1 MYKKIT
7 SLMLAFLMCCFTIF
21 AVSSGA
27 EYTNAEAL
35 ADGTEQSAGLLGA
48 PDKILSAST
57 ADLLGYFLQTSFVTQ
72 AAYPSVNEDDEVNF
86 SCHKAYRELVLR
98 EDCLGVLESYAANV
112 LGGSKI
118 DATTKANFEKLV
130 VQRFVASSV
139 FDPKNTDES
148 YPNLRKMYT
157 DIKNSLAVK
166 SEYTATVQVS
176 AEYAERL
183 FGAPDEI
190 LSASTAEL
198 LEYFIET
205 SFLRGTVLSCASTV
219 EVYERQIDCSCH
231 RAFRELVGREDCVEE
246 LEKYAERVLRDTK
259 IGDFYKACFDDEL
272 DEASFECELDK
283 ACFEK
288 LLAQPFIE
296 ALVFSEH
303 NIDSYPSLQTMYADS
318 DILPSSVGEY
328 IGTIGGI
335 DYYSAGTISTANG
348 RSVEVTTPQH
358 ELPSD
363 MVTGYNNRCDGY
375 CSTRLSEPTAV
386 YNCHSYA
393 WYRFSTANPYWI
405 MDISQF
411 LLDSGCTKVATA
423 SAQVNDIIV
432 YKNSDGQPIHSG
444 VVYSISSSGE
454 LTIRSKWGQAGIYQ
468 HSIEEIP
475 PEYCSY
481 YGSGIANY
489 DIYRYHD
496 YENEATGNHYHSG
509 GRHFY
514 EYADVCKVCRKQ
526 INTTWR
532 GVICDGPPCAVI
544 LAVQID

>member
-1 MYKKIT
+1 MKGTEDMYKKIT

-27 EYTNAEAL
+27 AYTDAEAL

-86 SCHKAYRELVLR
+86 SCHKAYRELVFR
-98 EDCLGVLESYAANV
+98 EDCLDVLESYAANV

-166 SEYTATVQVS
+166 SEYTATVQVN
-176 AEYAERL
+176 AEYAEWL

-205 SFLRGTVLSCASTV
+205 SFMRGKVLSCASSLDV
-219 EVYERQIDCSCH
+219 LERENKRDFSSH

-272 DEASFECELDK
+272 DEVSFECELDK

-348 RSVEVTTPQH
+348 RSV
-358 ELPSD
+358 
-363 MVTGYNNRCDGY
+363 
-375 CSTRLSEPTAV
+375 
-386 YNCHSYA
+386 
-393 WYRFSTANPYWI
+393 
-405 MDISQF
+405 
-411 LLDSGCTKVATA
+411 
-423 SAQVNDIIV
+423 
-432 YKNSDGQPIHSG
+432 
-444 VVYSISSSGE
+444 VVS
-454 LTIRSKWGQAGIYQ
+454 
-468 HSIEEIP
+468 
-475 PEYCSY
+475 
-481 YGSGIANY
+481 
-489 DIYRYHD
+489 
-496 YENEATGNHYHSG
+496 
-509 GRHFY
+509 
-514 EYADVCKVCRKQ
+514 
-526 INTTWR
+526 
-532 GVICDGPPCAVI
+532 
-544 LAVQID
+544 